1 MLTRFVW
8 MLLALVIVQHGTTAP
23 LDEDAALARSQ
34 RAVGTVIGD
43 HQLNDRH
50 GRRVSLRTV
59 FERPA
64 VISLI
69 YTSCHHTCPVIT
81 RRLAEASRDAR
92 EVLGANSFNV
102 VTVGFD
108 TVNDTPYAMRHFAK
122 GQGVDDDHWYFLSA
136 DAATVAALVEET
148 GFTYQPSPHGF
159 DHLTQATVVEAG
171 GTIYRQVYGETFELP
186 WLVEPLKQLVFG
198 QPVAAGGHL
207 LDGLLG
213 RIRLVCTV
221 FDPATGR
228 YRFDYT
234 IFIQMA
240 IGTIIVVAVL
250 TYLIREAI
258 RARRLNNASSNASGR
273 GAS

>member
-1 MLTRFVW
+1 MLTRFLW
-8 MLLALVIVQHGTTAP
+8 ILLALVIVQRGAATP

-34 RAVGTVIGD
+34 RAVGSVIGE

-59 FERPA
+59 FERPT

-92 EVLGANSFNV
+92 EVLGADSFNV

-108 TVNDTPYAMRHFAK
+108 TANDTPDAMRHFAK

-136 DAATVAALVEET
+136 DAVTVAALVEET

-198 QPVAAGGHL
+198 QPVADGHL
-207 LDGLLG
+207 LAGLLG

-240 IGTIIVVAVL
+240 IGTIVVVAVL
-250 TYLIREAI
+250 IYLIREAI
-258 RARRLNNASSNASGR
+258 RARRPSDASGR
-273 GAS
+273 GAT